1 LRNFESIISKAF
13 LPSQSDLEYLPLQA
27 MTEYLSRYVDGGV
40 DGIIYP
46 SAQTAG
52 ATKNIVVFKNSNRVK
67 VEGDFI
73 SYLPESEPFLSFQ
86 EGSISIHEVQSV
98 AYTQNESCLESY
110 LHDMKYGHY

>member
-1 LRNFESIISKAF
+1 MSKTIFLLTSHNSIS
-13 LPSQSDLEYLPLQA
+13 YNC
-27 MTEYLSRYVDGGV
+27 
-40 DGIIYP
+40 
-46 SAQTAG
+46 
-52 ATKNIVVFKNSNRVK
+52 NIVVFKNSNRVK